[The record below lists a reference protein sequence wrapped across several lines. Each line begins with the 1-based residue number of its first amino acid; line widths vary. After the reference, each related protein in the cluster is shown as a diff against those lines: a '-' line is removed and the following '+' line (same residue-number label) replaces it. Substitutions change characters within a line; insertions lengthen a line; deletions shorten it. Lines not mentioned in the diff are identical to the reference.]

1 MKVKLIGLGAAGNKA
16 AIRAIESG
24 VFSKDTVRIINT
36 TTKDINHEYDDI
48 SIVFGNHRGGCG
60 KERLLANNLMKSA
73 LKEKSLGIET
83 FLEKDDDLVILVNSS
98 EGGTGCGAS
107 TILAKYINSVL
118 GLNVHLFVFT
128 GFEQDARGLQNTIEY
143 FKDLDDSFTVEAISN
158 KKFLDQAKN
167 KTKAEKLAN
176 DEFVKRIR
184 VLLGLDLRESD
195 QNIDGTDLFKIST
208 TAGFMNIEKHLIQNV
223 KNVSDMSNLINDI
236 FDYSKSLDYTMTAKR
251 IGIILNVS
259 DRTKKIDID
268 TAEIFKYTG
277 EPFEVFYHIQ
287 DAKPGENEYIAFIV
301 AGLKFPTDELKA
313 VYNEY
318 IQRTNNIDKSKDN
331 FLNELNSLNT
341 IEEDSMFD
349 LKNKKNTKSFNEFFG
364 DNDLDKDHNNTTEAQ
379 TKKVNNT
386 LVIKS
391 RNKINNPFDEDDT
404 NSFKV

>member
-16 AIRAIESG
+16 AIRAIECG

>member
-287 DAKPGENEYIAFIV
+287 DVKPGENEYIAFIV

-364 DNDLDKDHNNTTEAQ
+364 DNDLNKENDNTEEVQ